1 MSNSSRALRQVVS
14 VDGWIAAF
22 DEQDT
27 ATVHADVVFRE
38 GRFGADSAD
47 QVRFKLKLSRAEI
60 VLIVP
65 EGEPLR
71 VMRRTIQR
79 TPSSP
84 AETRSVTRET
94 SAELGGNARFD
105 LSATSVPAAAVGGG
119 AAASG
124 RTSTRQ
130 ELTEMVS
137 GVVEQHFSTLEGHP
151 AWEVQTIGCGWLQGN
166 PWEAEDA
173 PRLSVKRLSERNRDG
188 DKPTLRIEIRCRRE
202 DFEITD
208 LELKDSEKQGWFA
221 KRKNR
226 DINLAAA
233 EQVIK
238 EELLSAGFLRAPDL
252 SEQHSEMLIAD
263 VIISEDW

>member
-22 DEQDT
+22 DDNHT
-27 ATVHADVVFRE
+27 ASVHADVVFRE
-38 GRFGADSAD
+38 GRFGAEKTD
-47 QVRFKLKLSRAEI
+47 QVRFKLKLARAEI

-65 EGEPLR
+65 DGEPLSIIR
-71 VMRRTIQR
+71 SSIQR
-79 TPSSP
+79 SP
-84 AETRSVTRET
+84 MRAPETRSVTRET
-94 SAELGGNARFD
+94 QAETKGEAKLDISSSVLPTAQIAAGG
-105 LSATSVPAAAVGGG
+105 
-119 AAASG
+119 AASG
-124 RTSTRQ
+124 RTLTRQ
-130 ELTEMVS
+130 ELTETVS
-137 GVVEQHFSTLEGHP
+137 GVLEQHFSTIEGHP
-151 AWEVQTIGCGWLQGN
+151 AWEVRTIGCGWLEGA
-166 PWEAEDA
+166 PWDA
-173 PRLSVKRLSERNRDG
+173 TETPRLNVKRSAERNRDG
-188 DKPTLRIEIRCRRE
+188 DKPTLRVEIRCRRE

-226 DINLAAA
+226 DANLAAA

-252 SEQHSEMLIAD
+252 SEGHSEMLIAD